1 MCPTKVL
8 QYWKVFLMLGALNQH
23 WQKKYIW
30 ILTVLFWFLYAFI
43 ELSLCNFC
51 LYIEIKETRYNVL
64 AKKNSL
70 VLLLHFR
77 VSSVSWYFINVFG
90 LRSMYALV
98 LGQDNGLSS
107 FFLILFFN
115 FTNKRLIKLTLT
127 RDDPF
132 TLRSHK

>member
-1 MCPTKVL
+1 
-8 QYWKVFLMLGALNQH
+8 MLGALNQH
-23 WQKKYIW
+23 WQKKHIW
-30 ILTVLFWFLYAFI
+30 ILIVLFWFLYVFI

-98 LGQDNGLSS
+98 LGQDNGLSF
-107 FFLILFFN
+107 FFLIFFSI
-115 FTNKRLIKLTLT
+115 LPT
-127 RDDPF
+127 RG
-132 TLRSHK
+132 

>member
-1 MCPTKVL
+1 M
-8 QYWKVFLMLGALNQH
+8 
-23 WQKKYIW
+23 
-30 ILTVLFWFLYAFI
+30 
-43 ELSLCNFC
+43 CNFC

-98 LGQDNGLSS
+98 LGQDNGLS
-107 FFLILFFN
+107 FFFFNFFFN

>member
-1 MCPTKVL
+1 MSHKSIAILKGFSYARCLKPALTKEIHL
-8 QYWKVFLMLGALNQH
+8 
-23 WQKKYIW
+23 
-30 ILTVLFWFLYAFI
+30 ILIVLFWFLYAFI
-43 ELSLCNFC
+43 ELSLYNFC